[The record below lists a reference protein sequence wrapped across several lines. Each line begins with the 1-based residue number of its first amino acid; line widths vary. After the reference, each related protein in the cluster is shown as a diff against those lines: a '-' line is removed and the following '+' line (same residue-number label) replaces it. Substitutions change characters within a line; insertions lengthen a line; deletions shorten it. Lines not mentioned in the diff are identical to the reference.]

1 MNDINQIRTLLDRW
15 YGGES
20 SPGDERML
28 SEFFASAGEL
38 PPDLEAARALF
49 AAMSEAAAD
58 FPEIPAGLDARITS
72 AVETEMAR
80 ERRVA
85 RPARWRRIL
94 WAASGA
100 AACLLAVVAAYNYSG
115 TQDIH
120 GPSRK
125 PLIAQSVPSARPAP
139 IAQPAP
145 TAQPV
150 PTAEPAPI
158 AQPAPSSEPSHRGA
172 TEGSAHKASPRKA
185 SQPAP
190 EIDTEVDT
198 EALIAANYRVI
209 EDEREADAILSSIFG
224 RMEGNLAQ
232 ETNRVEEISLE
243 YDAEVNKLCSY

>member
-15 YGGES
+15 YGGVS

-28 SEFFASAGEL
+28 TDFFASAGEL
-38 PPDLEAARALF
+38 PPDLEADRALF

-58 FPEIPAGLDARITS
+58 LPEIPAELDARIT
-72 AVETEMAR
+72 ATVETEMAR
-80 ERRVA
+80 ERHVA
-85 RPARWRRIL
+85 KPVRWRRIL

-115 TQDIH
+115 TQGVS
-120 GPSRK
+120 GPSPK
-125 PLIAQSVPSARPAP
+125 PLIARSVPSARPTP

-145 TAQPV
+145 GP
-150 PTAEPAPI
+150 
-158 AQPAPSSEPSHRGA
+158 EPSHCDA

-185 SQPAP
+185 PKQAP
-190 EIDTEVDT
+190 KPEPHPEPEADTEVDT

-224 RMEGNLAQ
+224 RMEGTLAQ

>member
-28 SEFFASAGEL
+28 TDFFASAVEL
-38 PPDLEAARALF
+38 PPDLESDRALF

-58 FPEIPAGLDARITS
+58 LPEIPAELDARITS

-80 ERRVA
+80 ERRVVK
-85 RPARWRRIL
+85 PARWRRIL

-100 AACLLAVVAAYNYSG
+100 AACLLAVVAAYHYSG
-115 TQDIH
+115 TQGVH
-120 GPSRK
+120 GPSPK

-139 IAQPAP
+139 IAQPA
-145 TAQPV
+145 

>member
-20 SPGDERML
+20 SPGDETML
-28 SEFFASAGEL
+28 TDFFASAVEL
-38 PPDLEAARALF
+38 PPDLEADRALF

-58 FPEIPAGLDARITS
+58 LPEIPAELDARITE

-80 ERRVA
+80 ERRVVKS
-85 RPARWRRIL
+85 ARWRRIL

-120 GPSRK
+120 GPSPK

-145 TAQPV
+145 TA
-150 PTAEPAPI
+150 EPAPI
-158 AQPAPSSEPSHRGA
+158 VQPAPSSEPSHRGA
-172 TEGSAHKASPRKA
+172 IEGSAHKASPRKA